1 MSQPRDL
8 SPLINP
14 KSIAVIGASNEPYK
28 FGGRPIRYMI
38 QAPFGGPI
46 YPINPK
52 EDEIQGLKAYKD
64 IRDVGKPIDMCII
77 TIPAPAV
84 LGAVKA
90 CAEAGVKS
98 LVIFSSSFAEVGGDG
113 AVWQDE
119 MRKVA
124 EESGMLICGPNCL
137 GMLTPDNWAIGTF
150 STMFDH
156 GWPVPGGLTIMTQ
169 SGAVGAHIL
178 VQARDRGLGIRTWV
192 ATGNEVDVDI
202 ADCIAYGASDAETK
216 VITAYMEGCKNPDR
230 LITALK
236 MAREA
241 GKPVICMKVGSSE
254 VGAAAAATHT
264 ASLAGADAIF
274 DAVFKQFGVLRVH
287 SLEEMMDVAAAA
299 LVSPL
304 PQGRRLGVVT
314 VSGGAGVMASDEAEK
329 IGLDV
334 PELPQI
340 AQDAVKAAMP
350 YAAARNP
357 VDVTAMA
364 TNQFDLLQQGLE
376 AMLEHGKVDMTMV
389 FLSAVG
395 FSDRIMEGLNKI
407 FPEIRAKY
415 PEAIMA
421 VSMLC
426 SDENRRK
433 FEDNGYLVIEEMNRG
448 LRIMEALARIR
459 EGFDQGR
466 ESDPLPAL
474 DADVRIPSKILN
486 EHDAAELLAG
496 VGVPYP
502 EMKVATS
509 ADEARAAVQALGGRC
524 VMKILSADIQ
534 HKTDIG
540 GVKLNVSEETAAD
553 AFEAITAGA
562 RQHMPSASVDGVL
575 VAPMAEPGV
584 ETIIGVQND
593 PVFGPTVMFGLGGVF
608 VEVFKD
614 VSFRVAPFGPGEAM
628 RMIRELRSLPLLEGA
643 RGTKA
648 VDLVALANML
658 SRLSVFAAANADR
671 FESID
676 INPFVARADGGV
688 ALDAVIAPKA
698 QNSPVVD

>member
-8 SPLINP
+8 TPLIDP

-28 FGGRPIRYMI
+28 FGGRPIRYML
-38 QAPFGGPI
+38 QAPFKGPI

-52 EDEIQGLKAYKD
+52 ESEIQGLKAYAD
-64 IRDVGKPIDMCII
+64 IRDVDEPIDMAVI

-113 AVWQDE
+113 AIWQEE
-119 MRKVA
+119 MRQIA
-124 EESGMLICGPNCL
+124 EDSGMLICGPNCL
-137 GMLTPDNWAIGTF
+137 GMLTPHTWAVGTF

-178 VQARDRGLGIRTWV
+178 VQARERGLGIRTWV

-202 ADCIAYGASDAETK
+202 ADCIAYGAQDSGTK

-230 LITALK
+230 LIAALK
-236 MAREA
+236 MARA
-241 GKPVICMKVGSSE
+241 ARKPVICMKVGSSS

-264 ASLAGADAIF
+264 ASLAGADAVF
-274 DAVFKQFGVLRVH
+274 DAVFRQYGVIRVF
-287 SLEEMMDVAAAA
+287 SLEEMMDVAGAA

-304 PQGRRLGVVT
+304 PKGRRLGIVS
-314 VSGGAGVMASDEAEK
+314 VSGGAGVMASDEAEN
-329 IGLDV
+329 IGLEV
-334 PELPQI
+334 PELPKI

-364 TNQFDLLQQGLE
+364 TNEFDLLRQGLE
-376 AMLEHGKVDMTMV
+376 AMLDHGDVDMTII

-395 FSDRIMEGLNKI
+395 FSERIMVGMNEI
-407 FPEIRAKY
+407 FPAIRKKY
-415 PEAIMA
+415 PDAIMC
-421 VSMLC
+421 VSMMC
-426 SDENRRK
+426 SEENRRH
-433 FEDNGYLVIEEMNRG
+433 FEANGYLVIEEMNRG

-459 EGFDQGR
+459 EGFEQAEDGD
-466 ESDPLPAL
+466 ETSDGA
-474 DADVRIPSKILN
+474 VKVEIPTEPMN
-486 EHDAAELLAG
+486 EQEASLLLAKA
-496 VGVPYP
+496 GVPYP
-502 EMKVATS
+502 RMRISRT
-509 ADEARAAVQALGGRC
+509 ADDARTIVGGLGGKC
-524 VMKILSADIQ
+524 VLKVLSADIQ

-540 GVKLNVSEETAAD
+540 GVKLNVTTETAVR
-553 AFEAITAGA
+553 AFNEIMAGVEKHQPAA
-562 RQHMPSASVDGVL
+562 RVDGVL
-575 VAPMAEPGV
+575 VAPMAAPGV

-614 VSFRVAPFGPGEAM
+614 VSFRVAPFGPSEAM
-628 RMIRELRSLPLLEGA
+628 RMIHELRSLPMLQGA
-643 RGTKA
+643 RGA
-648 VDLVALANML
+648 EPVNLDALAKML
-658 SRLSVFAAANADR
+658 SRLSQFAAVNADS

-676 INPFVARADGGV
+676 INPFVARKDDGV
-688 ALDAVIAPKA
+688 ALDAVVQPKG
-698 QNSPVVD
+698 

>member
-8 SPLINP
+8 TPLIDP
-14 KSIAVIGASNEPYK
+14 RSIAVIGASNEPYK
-28 FGGRPIRYMI
+28 FGGRPIRYML
-38 QAPFGGPI
+38 QAPFKGPI

-52 EDEIQGLKAYKD
+52 ETEIQGLKAYAD
-64 IRDVGKPIDMCII
+64 IRDVGEPIDMAVI

-98 LVIFSSSFAEVGGDG
+98 LVIFSSSFAEVGGEG
-113 AVWQDE
+113 AVWQEE
-119 MRKVA
+119 MRQIA
-124 EESGMLICGPNCL
+124 EDSGMLICGPNCL
-137 GMLTPDNWAIGTF
+137 GMLTPHSWAVGTF

-178 VQARDRGLGIRTWV
+178 VQARERGLGIRTWM

-202 ADCIAYGASDAETK
+202 ADCIAYGAQDPGTK
-216 VITAYMEGCKNPDR
+216 VITAYMEGCKNPER
-230 LITALK
+230 LIAALK
-236 MAREA
+236 MARA
-241 GKPVICMKVGSSE
+241 ARKPVICMKVGSSS

-264 ASLAGADAIF
+264 ASLAGADAVF
-274 DAVFKQFGVLRVH
+274 DAVFRQYGVIRVF
-287 SLEEMMDVAAAA
+287 SLEEMMDVAGAA

-304 PQGRRLGVVT
+304 PKGRRLGIVS
-314 VSGGAGVMASDEAEK
+314 VSGGAGVMASDEAEN
-329 IGLDV
+329 IGLEV

-364 TNQFDLLQQGLE
+364 TNQFDLLRQGLE
-376 AMLEHGKVDMTMV
+376 AMLEHGDVDMTII

-395 FSDRIMEGLNKI
+395 FSERIMVGMNEI
-407 FPEIRAKY
+407 FPAIRKKY
-415 PEAIMA
+415 PDAIMC
-421 VSMLC
+421 VSMMC

-433 FEDNGYLVIEEMNRG
+433 FEANGYLVIEEMNRG

-459 EGFDQGR
+459 EGFERDGD
-466 ESDPLPAL
+466 EELAVGKIPVIDLPSGAAP
-474 DADVRIPSKILN
+474 DEQQASSILVS
-486 EHDAAELLAG
+486 A
-496 VGVPYP
+496 GVPYP
-502 EMKVATS
+502 DMRVA
-509 ADEARAAVQALGGRC
+509 AAPDEAVEAVTALGGHC
-524 VMKILSADIQ
+524 VMKVLSADIR

-540 GVKLNVSEETAAD
+540 GVKLGVTPDSAA
-553 AFEAITAGA
+553 AAYEAIVAGA
-562 RQHMPSASVDGVL
+562 GRHAPSARLRGVL
-575 VAPMAEPGV
+575 VAPMAAPGV

-614 VSFRVAPFGPGEAM
+614 VSFRVAPFGRAEAM
-628 RMIRELRSLPLLEGA
+628 RMIRELRSLPMLQGA
-643 RGTKA
+643 RGA
-648 VDLVALANML
+648 EPVDLDALAAML
-658 SRLSVFAAANADR
+658 SRLSCFAAANADR

-676 INPFVARADGGV
+676 INPFVARADGGI
-688 ALDAVIAPKA
+688 ALDAVIQPKG
-698 QNSPVVD
+698 

>member
-8 SPLINP
+8 TPLIDP

-28 FGGRPIRYMI
+28 FGGRPIRYML
-38 QAPFGGPI
+38 QAPFKGPI

-52 EDEIQGLKAYKD
+52 ESEIQGLTAYAD
-64 IRDVGKPIDMCII
+64 IRDVGEPIDMAVI

-113 AVWQDE
+113 AIWQEE
-119 MRKVA
+119 MRQIA
-124 EESGMLICGPNCL
+124 EDSGMLICGPNCL
-137 GMLTPDNWAIGTF
+137 GMLTPHTWAVGTF

-178 VQARDRGLGIRTWV
+178 VQARERGLGIRTWV

-202 ADCIAYGASDAETK
+202 ADCIAYGAQDPGTK

-230 LITALK
+230 LIAALK
-236 MAREA
+236 MARA
-241 GKPVICMKVGSSE
+241 ARKPVICMKVGSSS

-264 ASLAGADAIF
+264 ASLAGADAVF
-274 DAVFKQFGVLRVH
+274 DAVFRQYGVIRVF
-287 SLEEMMDVAAAA
+287 SLEEMMDVAGAA

-304 PQGRRLGVVT
+304 PKGRRLGVVS

-329 IGLDV
+329 IGLEV
-334 PELPQI
+334 PELPKI

-364 TNQFDLLQQGLE
+364 TNEFDLLRQGLE
-376 AMLEHGKVDMTMV
+376 AMLDHGDVDMTII

-395 FSDRIMEGLNKI
+395 FSERIMVGMNEI
-407 FPEIRAKY
+407 FPAIRKKY
-415 PEAIMA
+415 PDAIMC
-421 VSMLC
+421 VSMMC
-426 SDENRRK
+426 SEENRRH
-433 FEDNGYLVIEEMNRG
+433 FEANGYLVIEEMNRG

-459 EGFDQGR
+459 EGFEQAEDGD
-466 ESDPLPAL
+466 ETSDGA
-474 DADVRIPSKILN
+474 VEVEIPTEPMN
-486 EHDAAELLAG
+486 EQEASLLLAKA
-496 VGVPYP
+496 GVPYP
-502 EMKVATS
+502 RMRISRT
-509 ADEARAAVQALGGRC
+509 ADDARTIVGGLGGKC
-524 VMKILSADIQ
+524 VLKVLSADIQ

-540 GVKLNVSEETAAD
+540 GVKLNVTTETAVR
-553 AFEAITAGA
+553 AFNEIMAGVEKHQPAA
-562 RQHMPSASVDGVL
+562 RVDGVL
-575 VAPMAEPGV
+575 VAPMAAPGV

-614 VSFRVAPFGPGEAM
+614 VSFRVAPFGPSEAM
-628 RMIRELRSLPLLEGA
+628 RMIHELRSLPMLQGA
-643 RGTKA
+643 RGA
-648 VDLVALANML
+648 EPVNLDALAKML
-658 SRLSVFAAANADR
+658 SRLSQFAAVNADS

-676 INPFVARADGGV
+676 INPFVARKDDGV
-688 ALDAVIAPKA
+688 ALDAVVQPKG
-698 QNSPVVD
+698 